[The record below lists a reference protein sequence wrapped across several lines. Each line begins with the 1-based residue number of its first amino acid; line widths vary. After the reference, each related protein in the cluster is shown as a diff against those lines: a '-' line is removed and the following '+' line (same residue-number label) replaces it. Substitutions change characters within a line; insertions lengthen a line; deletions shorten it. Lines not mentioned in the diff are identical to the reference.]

1 MEITYKLDELA
12 AVATQIIEKAENK
25 ILLFKGEMGAGKTTL
40 IKEIVK
46 QLGSTDRVSSPTFS
60 LVNEYS
66 SKNGSIYHF
75 DFHRI
80 EDINE
85 AYDMGFEEYVF
96 SDAWKLIEWPEKIME
111 LLPEKPVCVEIKTS
125 ANNKRK
131 LKMSQK
137 NY

>member
-1 MEITYKLDELA
+1 MEITYKLEELD
-12 AVATQIIEKAENK
+12 AVAAKIIKKAENK

-46 QLGSTDRVSSPTFS
+46 QLGSNDRVSSPTFS
-60 LVNEYS
+60 LVNEYTS
-66 SKNGSIYHF
+66 ENGPIYHF

-80 EDINE
+80 EDISE

-111 LLPEKPVCVEIKTS
+111 LLPEKFVCAEIKTI
-125 ANNKRK
+125 ANDLRK
-131 LKMSQK
+131 LQIAP
-137 NY
+137 NN